1 MTYFLLCVLAL
12 APVIVFGSYVLLSIW
27 FDARYPTAAEE
38 IAREDVECLLKQ
50 VNDELNY
57 RPGMR
62 APTTI
67 SPGV

>member
-12 APVIVFGSYVLLSIW
+12 APVIVFCGYVLLSIW
-27 FDARYPTAAEE
+27 FDARYPTEAEE
-38 IAREDVECLLKQ
+38 IAREDVEHLMKQ
-50 VNDELNY
+50 VNDELSS